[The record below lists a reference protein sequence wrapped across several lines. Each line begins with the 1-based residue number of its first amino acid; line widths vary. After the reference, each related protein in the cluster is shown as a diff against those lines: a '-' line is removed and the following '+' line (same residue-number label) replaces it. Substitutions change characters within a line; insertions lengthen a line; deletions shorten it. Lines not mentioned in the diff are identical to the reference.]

1 MRSEVRRFG
10 IVFLDDLDKLEG
22 ENRTDWSRSILTSLY
37 NLLDGRL
44 DSHPDW
50 SEEDCRLLNT
60 QVPCVGAGT
69 WQRLQRKAI
78 RGASNV
84 ASCGA
89 RLEQIEA
96 ESEIPEELLFRFNA
110 NTIYIDAPLEREIQE
125 RIADIHRDLGTAAPC
140 ASKIAKLATR
150 AAASNRQLRWL
161 EAYLSLQLER
171 KYQMEASEQDQA
183 AVEQETE
190 LDLE

>member
-44 DSHPDW
+44 DSH
-50 SEEDCRLLNT
+50 EEDCRLLNT

-150 AAASNRQLRWL
+150 AAASNRQEIPHGGLRT
-161 EAYLSLQLER
+161 R
-171 KYQMEASEQDQA
+171 PGGCRTRDR
-183 AVEQETE
+183 T
-190 LDLE
+190 